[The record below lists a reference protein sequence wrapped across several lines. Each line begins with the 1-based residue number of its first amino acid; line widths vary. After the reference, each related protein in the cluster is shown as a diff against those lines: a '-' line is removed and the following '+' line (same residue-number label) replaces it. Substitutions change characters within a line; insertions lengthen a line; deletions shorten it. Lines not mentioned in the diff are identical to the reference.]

1 MLQKYKISS
10 ESVCQ
15 GHPDK
20 LCDAVS
26 DTVLDAYLA
35 QDPEAR
41 VACETM
47 ATNGLLVIAGEVS
60 SEASVD
66 IEALARRAAAEAG
79 YTDSRFGFS
88 AESCAVLHAVV
99 KQSEDI
105 DAGVS
110 RSLEEKQTEGNCG
123 LCYSCQESDPSMKNG
138 AGDQGMMYGYACR
151 ETASLM
157 PAPIVFAHRLCRRLD
172 TVRREGLL
180 PYLGPDGKAMV
191 TVSYE
196 GGKPEHIDTVVVS
209 AQHLPDV
216 ERETIQKDI
225 EVQVV
230 KASMPPELMREDTRI
245 LGNPTGRL
253 VKGGPDADTGL
264 TGGKIIVDTYGGIGR
279 HGGGAFS
286 GKDPTK
292 VDRAGAY
299 AARYV
304 AKNIVAAGL
313 AERCEV
319 QISYAIGVA
328 RPVAVYVDDFG
339 TSRHT
344 ASELSRLASELF
356 DLRPTA
362 IIEAFGL
369 RRPIYRKLS
378 AYGHFGREDLDAA
391 WEKTDRIKDIQS
403 YFGSSGI

>member
-123 LCYSCQESDPSMKNG
+123 LCFSCQESDPSMKNG

-196 GGKPEHIDTVVVS
+196 GGE
-209 AQHLPDV
+209 
-216 ERETIQKDI
+216 
-225 EVQVV
+225 
-230 KASMPPELMREDTRI
+230 
-245 LGNPTGRL
+245 
-253 VKGGPDADTGL
+253 
-264 TGGKIIVDTYGGIGR
+264 
-279 HGGGAFS
+279 
-286 GKDPTK
+286 
-292 VDRAGAY
+292 AGAY
-299 AARYV
+299 RYGSRLGAAFARCRAGDNTEGYRS
-304 AKNIVAAGL
+304 ASSQGLYAAG
-313 AERCEV
+313 ADAGGY
-319 QISYAIGVA
+319 QN
-328 RPVAVYVDDFG
+328 FG
-339 TSRHT
+339 
-344 ASELSRLASELF
+344 
-356 DLRPTA
+356 
-362 IIEAFGL
+362 
-369 RRPIYRKLS
+369 
-378 AYGHFGREDLDAA
+378 
-391 WEKTDRIKDIQS
+391 QS
-403 YFGSSGI
+403 YGAFCERRA